1 MSSPSAE
8 APSSG
13 SFSSSPSAPPPAAA
27 AAAACSS
34 SGALVVFQVNGL
46 VLTLSPLAK
55 AVKGGGGGGGCATTV
70 TACGDEMSGAWVCQS
85 SNRNKRVKGRDI
97 GGVRGWA
104 GGHLCA
110 S

>member
-1 MSSPSAE
+1 MIAECLITHSHAHMSSPSAE

-55 AVKGGGGGGGCATTV
+55 AVKGGGGGGMCND
-70 TACGDEMSGAWVCQS
+70 GDSVWG
-85 SNRNKRVKGRDI
+85 
-97 GGVRGWA
+97 
-104 GGHLCA
+104 
-110 S
+110 